1 MSDFASDF
9 PFHPV
14 SFRSF
19 VCPYHPER
27 VFNTFSDF
35 ASCPG
40 CLGSDCD
47 EFEFDCQLVE
57 LYAHTAYLNNLHFNE
72 DD

>member
-14 SFRSF
+14 ALRSF

-27 VFNTFSDF
+27 VFDTFSDF

-40 CLGSDCD
+40 CLGSDSD
-47 EFEFDCQLVE
+47 EYEFDCQLVE
-57 LYAHTAYLNNLHFNE
+57 LYAPYRLFKQLAFQ
-72 DD
+72 